1 MELIN
6 IDGKQTEYL
15 SIYNSSDQNIVI
27 YISSNDRRDYT
38 QDMQDLIQANKHSG
52 LTIDKILEGLDV
64 AVLIEKDESIEQFRM
79 LINQIEVWK
88 TNENQ

>member
-6 IDGKQTEYL
+6 IDVKQTEYL

-38 QDMQDLIQANKHSG
+38 QDMQDLIQDKKHSG
-52 LTIDKILEGLDV
+52 
-64 AVLIEKDESIEQFRM
+64 
-79 LINQIEVWK
+79 
-88 TNENQ
+88 

>member
-64 AVLIEKDESIEQFRM
+64 AVLIEKDESIEQFRT
-79 LINQIEVWK
+79 LINKIERWK
-88 TNENQ
+88 TNEN